1 MIMEFAGKRRVETLK
16 ALEKS
21 MKRRGVVLT
30 VLGLFLF
37 LGAGF
42 IAFLMFFVGDVDVGS
57 IIFGIFLSIGSL
69 FGLATLIFAF
79 RHCFQPA
86 KFQDVF
92 DRAAELYGNIVY
104 ENDYFICSQR
114 YIGSKINQ
122 FAIVAFTEIL
132 GFYEQEI
139 QYRAGFR
146 DYNAV
151 LVTKRGDVVMALD
164 PRDKETYQQFKG
176 QLAEG
181 CPGAQEICTAEERKA
196 MRQLQKECRKKKS
209 EMFE

>member
-1 MIMEFAGKRRVETLK
+1 MEFAGHRRVETLK

-42 IAFLMFFVGDVDVGS
+42 IAFLMFFVGKPDAGS
-57 IIFGIFLSIGSL
+57 VIFGIFLSVFSL

-79 RHCFQPA
+79 RYCFRPA

-92 DRAAELYGNIVY
+92 DRAAELYGDIVY

-122 FAIVAFTEIL
+122 FAIENGIDFDVDAVSQKIEELIGDYS
-132 GFYEQEI
+132 GF
-139 QYRAGFR
+139 F
-146 DYNAV
+146 
-151 LVTKRGDVVMALD
+151 
-164 PRDKETYQQFKG
+164 FKKT
-176 QLAEG
+176 
-181 CPGAQEICTAEERKA
+181 IYKV
-196 MRQLQKECRKKKS
+196 K
-209 EMFE
+209 